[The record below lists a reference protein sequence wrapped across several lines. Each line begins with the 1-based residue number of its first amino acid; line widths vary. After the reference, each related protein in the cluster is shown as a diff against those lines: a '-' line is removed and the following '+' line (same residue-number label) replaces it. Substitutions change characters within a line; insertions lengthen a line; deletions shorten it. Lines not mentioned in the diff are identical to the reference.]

1 LDCLSGGT
9 KKARHKIDC
18 ALEIDFTT
26 GQLIAFYCVRCAP
39 EGYAR
44 FVISG
49 SEKNNMWRETKIL
62 LIDDN
67 HERRRDVTVILNFLG
82 EDHLACSSLDWRE
95 AVDAL
100 PSSRDVLTVLLGE
113 VQGKG
118 GAFELLKQLAAW
130 DEFLPVLMLDQQAAA
145 EWPEDLRRRILAA
158 LEMPP
163 SYNKLL
169 DSLHRAQVYRE
180 MYDQARER
188 GRQRETNL
196 FRSLVGTSRA
206 IQQVRQMMQQVA
218 DTEANVLILGESGT
232 GKEVVARNL
241 HYHSKRRDAPF
252 VPVNCGA
259 IPAELLESELFGHEK
274 GAFTGAITS
283 RAGRFELANGG
294 TLFLDEIGDM
304 PLPMQVKLLRVLQE
318 RTFERVGSNKTQ
330 HADVRIIA
338 ATHKQLEQMIETGS
352 FREDLYY
359 RLNVFP
365 IEMAPLRERV
375 EDIPLLMNELISRM
389 EFEKR
394 GSIRFNS
401 AAIMSLCRHDWAGNV
416 RELANLVERMAIM
429 HPYGVIGVGEL
440 PKKFRHVDDED
451 EDLTSSLRDELE
463 ERAAIVAGLP
473 GMDAP
478 AMLPPEGLDLKDY
491 LGNLEQGL
499 IQQALDDANGV
510 VARAAE
516 RLRIRRTTL
525 VEKMRKYG
533 MGRRDDEGLDE

>member
-1 LDCLSGGT
+1 
-9 KKARHKIDC
+9 
-18 ALEIDFTT
+18 
-26 GQLIAFYCVRCAP
+26 
-39 EGYAR
+39 
-44 FVISG
+44 
-49 SEKNNMWRETKIL
+49 MWRETKLL

-67 HERRRDVTVILNFLG
+67 SERRRDLAVILNFLG
-82 EDHLACSSLDWRE
+82 EEHIACGSHDWRE
-95 AVDAL
+95 AVASL
-100 PSSRDVLTVLLGE
+100 ASSRDILNVLVGE
-113 VQGKG
+113 VSAKG
-118 GAFELLKQLAAW
+118 GALELLKKLESW
-130 DEFLPVLMLDQQAAA
+130 DEFLPLMLIDQTVPAD
-145 EWPEDLRRRILAA
+145 WPEDLRRRVLVS

-180 MYDQARER
+180 MNDQARER
-188 GRQRETNL
+188 GRQREPNL

-218 DTEANVLILGESGT
+218 DTEASVLILGESGT

-330 HADVRIIA
+330 SADVRIIA
-338 ATHKQLEQMIETGS
+338 ATHKNLEQMIEAGS

-389 EFEKR
+389 EVEKR

-429 HPYGVIGVGEL
+429 HPYGVIGVIEL

-451 EDLTSSLRDELE
+451 EQSATRERNDLE
-463 ERAAIVAGLP
+463 ERATFNVGLP
-473 GMDAP
+473 GLDSP
-478 AMLPPEGLDLKDY
+478 AMLPADGIDLKDY

-499 IQQALDDANGV
+499 IQQALDDAGGV

-533 MGRRDDEGLDE
+533 MSRRDEEEQPEN

>member
-1 LDCLSGGT
+1 
-9 KKARHKIDC
+9 
-18 ALEIDFTT
+18 
-26 GQLIAFYCVRCAP
+26 
-39 EGYAR
+39 
-44 FVISG
+44 
-49 SEKNNMWRETKIL
+49 MWRETKIL

-67 HERRRDVTVILNFLG
+67 SERRRDLAVILNFLG
-82 EDHLACSSLDWRE
+82 EEHFSCDSAGWRE
-95 AVDAL
+95 TVAPLD
-100 PSSRDVLTVLLGE
+100 SSRTVLCVLLGD
-113 VQGKG
+113 VAAKG
-118 GAFELLKQLAAW
+118 GALELLKQLTAW
-130 DEFLPVLMLDQQAAA
+130 DENLPLLLIGEAAPA
-145 EWPEDLRRRILAA
+145 DWPEDLRRRVLAS

-180 MYDQARER
+180 MYDQVRER
-188 GRQRETNL
+188 GRQREPNL
-196 FRSLVGTSRA
+196 FRSLVGTSRS
-206 IQQVRQMMQQVA
+206 IHQVRQMMQQVA
-218 DTEANVLILGESGT
+218 DTEASVLILGESGT

-241 HYHSKRRDAPF
+241 HYHSKRREAPF

-330 HADVRIIA
+330 SVDVRIIA
-338 ATHKQLEQMIETGS
+338 ATHKNLEKMIEEGT

-401 AAIMSLCRHDWAGNV
+401 AAIMSLCRHDWPGNV

-451 EDLTSSLRDELE
+451 EQLAISIREELD
-463 ERAAIVAGLP
+463 ERAVIGAGLP
-473 GMDAP
+473 GIANA
-478 AMLPPEGLDLKDY
+478 AMLPPEGLDLKGY

-499 IQQALDDANGV
+499 IQQALDDAGGV

-533 MGRRDDEGLDE
+533 MSRRDEEGGDED

>member
-1 LDCLSGGT
+1 
-9 KKARHKIDC
+9 
-18 ALEIDFTT
+18 
-26 GQLIAFYCVRCAP
+26 
-39 EGYAR
+39 
-44 FVISG
+44 
-49 SEKNNMWRETKIL
+49 MWRETKIL
-62 LIDDN
+62 LIDDDSV
-67 HERRRDVTVILNFLG
+67 RRRDLAVILNFLG
-82 EDHLACSSLDWRE
+82 EENLPCGRHDWQQAVSSLS
-95 AVDAL
+95 
-100 PSSRDVLTVLLGE
+100 SSREILCVLIGTVNAPGAVLG
-113 VQGKG
+113 
-118 GAFELLKQLAAW
+118 LLKTLSTW
-130 DEFLPVLMLDQQAAA
+130 DEFLPVLLMGDISSLDL
-145 EWPEDLRRRILAA
+145 PEDQRRRVLSA

-163 SYNKLL
+163 SYSKLL

-188 GRQRETNL
+188 GRHREPNL

-206 IQQVRQMMQQVA
+206 IQHVRQMMQQVA
-218 DTEANVLILGESGT
+218 DTDASVLILGESGT

-241 HYHSKRRDAPF
+241 HYHSKRRDGPF

-304 PLPMQVKLLRVLQE
+304 PL
-318 RTFERVGSNKTQ
+318 
-330 HADVRIIA
+330 
-338 ATHKQLEQMIETGS
+338 
-352 FREDLYY
+352 
-359 RLNVFP
+359 
-365 IEMAPLRERV
+365 LRERV

-389 EFEKR
+389 EHEKR

-401 AAIMSLCRHDWAGNV
+401 AAIMSLCRHAWPGNV

-429 HPYGVIGVGEL
+429 HPYGVIGVVEL
-440 PKKFRHVDDED
+440 PKKFRYVDEED
-451 EDLTSSLRDELE
+451 EHLVDSLRSDME
-463 ERAAIVAGLP
+463 ERIAINGHTP
-473 GMDAP
+473 DFTTS

-491 LGNLEQGL
+491 LGGLEQGL
-499 IQQALDDANGV
+499 IQQALDDANGI

-533 MGRRDDEGLDE
+533 MSRREGDEQADD

>member
-1 LDCLSGGT
+1 
-9 KKARHKIDC
+9 
-18 ALEIDFTT
+18 
-26 GQLIAFYCVRCAP
+26 
-39 EGYAR
+39 
-44 FVISG
+44 
-49 SEKNNMWRETKIL
+49 MWRETKIL

-67 HERRRDVTVILNFLG
+67 TERRRDLAVILSFLG
-82 EDHLACSSLDWRE
+82 EDHLVCSSQTWRE
-95 AVDAL
+95 AVDGLA
-100 PSSRDVLTVLLGE
+100 SSREVLSVLLGDVE
-113 VQGKG
+113 SKG
-118 GAFELLKQLAAW
+118 GALELLKQLAVW
-130 DEFLPVLMLDQQAAA
+130 DEFLPLLLIDAQVPV
-145 EWPEDLRRRILAA
+145 EWSEEVRRRVLAS

-206 IQQVRQMMQQVA
+206 IGQVRQMMQQVA
-218 DTEANVLILGESGT
+218 DTEASVLILGESGT

-241 HYHSKRRDAPF
+241 HYHSKRREGPF

-330 HADVRIIA
+330 NADVRIIA
-338 ATHKQLEQMIETGS
+338 ATHKNLEQMIETGS
-352 FREDLYY
+352 FREDLFY

-389 EFEKR
+389 EIEKR

-401 AAIMSLCRHDWAGNV
+401 AAIMSLCQHDWPGNV

-429 HPYGVIGVGEL
+429 HPYGVIGVMEL
-440 PKKFRHVDDED
+440 PKKFRYVDDED
-451 EDLTSSLRDELE
+451 EQMATSLREELE
-463 ERAAIVAGLP
+463 ERAALNVGLP
-473 GMDAP
+473 GVHSP
-478 AMLPPEGLDLKDY
+478 ASLPAEGLDLKDY

-499 IQQALDDANGV
+499 IQQALDEAGGV

-533 MGRRDDEGLDE
+533 MNRRDDDEQSDD

>member
-1 LDCLSGGT
+1 
-9 KKARHKIDC
+9 
-18 ALEIDFTT
+18 
-26 GQLIAFYCVRCAP
+26 
-39 EGYAR
+39 
-44 FVISG
+44 
-49 SEKNNMWRETKIL
+49 MWRETKIL

-67 HERRRDVTVILNFLG
+67 IERRRDLTVILNFLG
-82 EDHLACSSLDWRE
+82 EEHLACDSASWKATVADLE
-95 AVDAL
+95 
-100 PSSRDVLTVLLGE
+100 SSRAVLCVMLGDVQRSG
-113 VQGKG
+113 
-118 GAFELLKQLAAW
+118 ELLEQVKQLVSW
-130 DEFLPVLMLDQQAAA
+130 DEFLPVLLIDEHAPGD
-145 EWPEDLRRRILAA
+145 WPEDNRRSVLAS

-180 MYDQARER
+180 MYDQARAR

-218 DTEANVLILGESGT
+218 DTEASVLILGESGT

-241 HYHSKRRDAPF
+241 HYHSKRREGPF

-330 HADVRIIA
+330 TADVRIIA
-338 ATHKQLEQMIETGS
+338 ATHKDLEKMIEVGA

-365 IEMAPLRERV
+365 IEMAPLRERI

-389 EFEKR
+389 EHEKR

-451 EDLTSSLRDELE
+451 EHLHETLLDEFE
-463 ERAAIVAGLP
+463 ERAAIFAGLP
-473 GMDAP
+473 GPETAP
-478 AMLPPEGLDLKDY
+478 QLPPEGIDLKDY

-499 IQQALDDANGV
+499 IQQALDESNGV

-525 VEKMRKYG
+525 VEKMRKYN
-533 MGRRDDEGLDE
+533 MSRRDDEGMDD

>member
-1 LDCLSGGT
+1 
-9 KKARHKIDC
+9 
-18 ALEIDFTT
+18 
-26 GQLIAFYCVRCAP
+26 
-39 EGYAR
+39 
-44 FVISG
+44 
-49 SEKNNMWRETKIL
+49 MWRETKIL

-67 HERRRDVTVILNFLG
+67 SERRRDLTVVLNFLG
-82 EDHLACSSLDWRE
+82 EEHLVCSSRDWRE
-95 AVDAL
+95 SVNQLA
-100 PSSRDVLTVLLGE
+100 SSRDVLSVLLGE
-113 VQGKG
+113 VESKG
-118 GAFELLKQLAAW
+118 GGLELIKQLATW
-130 DEFLPVLMLDQQAAA
+130 DELVPILLIGESVPAD
-145 EWPEDLRRRILAA
+145 WSEDMRRRVLTS

-180 MYDQARER
+180 MYDQARDR
-188 GRQRETNL
+188 GRQREPNL

-206 IQQVRQMMQQVA
+206 IQHVRQMMQQVA
-218 DTEANVLILGESGT
+218 DTEASVLILGESGT

-330 HADVRIIA
+330 SADVRIIA
-338 ATHKQLEQMIETGS
+338 ATHKNLEQMIEQGT

-429 HPYGVIGVGEL
+429 HPYGVIGVLEL
-440 PKKFRHVDDED
+440 PKKFRQVDDEHD
-451 EDLTSSLRDELE
+451 QQAASLRDELE
-463 ERAAIVAGLP
+463 ERIGFNSSTPGL
-473 GMDAP
+473 DSS

-491 LGNLEQGL
+491 LGGLEQGL
-499 IQQALDDANGV
+499 IQQALDDASGV

-533 MGRRDDEGLDE
+533 MSRRDDEEQPED

>member
-1 LDCLSGGT
+1 
-9 KKARHKIDC
+9 
-18 ALEIDFTT
+18 
-26 GQLIAFYCVRCAP
+26 
-39 EGYAR
+39 
-44 FVISG
+44 
-49 SEKNNMWRETKIL
+49 MWRETKIL
-62 LIDDN
+62 LIDDDSV
-67 HERRRDVTVILNFLG
+67 RRRDLAVILNFLG
-82 EDHLACSSLDWRE
+82 EENLASPSHEWEQAVSSLS
-95 AVDAL
+95 
-100 PSSRDVLTVLLGE
+100 SSREVLCVLVGTVSAP
-113 VQGKG
+113 G
-118 GAFELLKQLAAW
+118 GLSGLLKTLAVW
-130 DEFLPVLMLDQQAAA
+130 DEFLPIMLLGEVSSVDLPDDQ
-145 EWPEDLRRRILAA
+145 RRRVLSS

-163 SYNKLL
+163 SYSKLL

-188 GRQRETNL
+188 GRHREPNL

-206 IQQVRQMMQQVA
+206 IQHVRQMMQQVA
-218 DTEANVLILGESGT
+218 DTDASVLILGESGT

-330 HADVRIIA
+330 CADVRIIA
-338 ATHKQLEQMIETGS
+338 ATHKNLESMIEVGA

-389 EFEKR
+389 EHEKR

-401 AAIMSLCRHDWAGNV
+401 AAIMSLCRHAWPGNV

-429 HPYGVIGVGEL
+429 HPYGVIGVVEL
-440 PKKFRHVDDED
+440 PKKFRYVDDED
-451 EDLTSSLRDELE
+451 EQLVDSLRSDME
-463 ERAAIVAGLP
+463 ERVAINNAATDFVASANAL
-473 GMDAP
+473 
-478 AMLPPEGLDLKDY
+478 LPPEGLDLKDY
-491 LGNLEQGL
+491 LGGLEQGL
-499 IQQALDDANGV
+499 IQQALDDANGI

-533 MGRRDDEGLDE
+533 MSRREGEEQADD

>member
-1 LDCLSGGT
+1 
-9 KKARHKIDC
+9 
-18 ALEIDFTT
+18 
-26 GQLIAFYCVRCAP
+26 
-39 EGYAR
+39 
-44 FVISG
+44 
-49 SEKNNMWRETKIL
+49 MWRETKIL
-62 LIDDN
+62 LIDDDSV
-67 HERRRDVTVILNFLG
+67 RRRDLAVILNFLG
-82 EDHLACSSLDWRE
+82 EENLPCGSHDWQQAVSSLS
-95 AVDAL
+95 
-100 PSSRDVLTVLLGE
+100 SSREVICVLIGTVNAPGAVLG
-113 VQGKG
+113 
-118 GAFELLKQLAAW
+118 LLKTLSIW
-130 DEFLPVLMLDQQAAA
+130 DEFLPVLLMGDISSVDL
-145 EWPEDLRRRILAA
+145 PEDQRRRVLSN

-163 SYNKLL
+163 SYSKLL

-188 GRQRETNL
+188 GRHREPNL

-206 IQQVRQMMQQVA
+206 IQHVRQMMQQVA
-218 DTEANVLILGESGT
+218 DTDASVLILGESGT

-241 HYHSKRRDAPF
+241 HYHSKRRDGPF

-330 HADVRIIA
+330 SVDVRIIA
-338 ATHKQLEQMIETGS
+338 ATHKNLESMIEVGS

-389 EFEKR
+389 EHEKR

-401 AAIMSLCRHDWAGNV
+401 AAIMSLCRHGWPGNV

-429 HPYGVIGVGEL
+429 HPYGVIGVVEL
-440 PKKFRHVDDED
+440 PKKFRYVDDED
-451 EDLTSSLRDELE
+451 EQMDSLRSDME
-463 ERAAIVAGLP
+463 ERVAINGHTPDFGAS
-473 GMDAP
+473 

-499 IQQALDDANGV
+499 IQQALDDANGI

-533 MGRRDDEGLDE
+533 MSRKEGDEQADD

>member
-1 LDCLSGGT
+1 
-9 KKARHKIDC
+9 
-18 ALEIDFTT
+18 
-26 GQLIAFYCVRCAP
+26 
-39 EGYAR
+39 
-44 FVISG
+44 
-49 SEKNNMWRETKIL
+49 MWRETKIL

-67 HERRRDVTVILNFLG
+67 SERRGDLTVILNFLG
-82 EDHLACSSLDWRE
+82 EDHLACGSHDWQD
-95 AVDAL
+95 AVAQL
-100 PSSRDVLTVLLGE
+100 ASSREVLSVLLGD
-113 VQGKG
+113 VQAKG
-118 GAFELLKQLAAW
+118 GSLGMLKQLQAW
-130 DEFLPVLMLDQQAAA
+130 DEFLPILLIAEQVLP
-145 EWPEDLRRRILAA
+145 EWPEELRRRVLAT

-188 GRQRETNL
+188 GRQREPNL

-218 DTEANVLILGESGT
+218 DTEASVLILGESGT

-241 HYHSKRRDAPF
+241 HYHSKRREAPF
-252 VPVNCGA
+252 VPINCGA

-304 PLPMQVKLLRVLQE
+304 PLSMQVKLLRVLQE
-318 RTFERVGSNKTQ
+318 RTYERVGSNKTQ
-330 HADVRIIA
+330 SADVRIIA
-338 ATHKQLEQMIETGS
+338 ATHKNLEEMIEAGS

-365 IEMAPLRERV
+365 IEMAPLRERI

-389 EFEKR
+389 EHEKR

-451 EDLTSSLRDELE
+451 EELTTSLREELE
-463 ERAAIVAGLP
+463 ERSAIIAGLP
-473 GMDAP
+473 GVNTP
-478 AMLPPEGLDLKDY
+478 AMLPAEGLDLKDY
-491 LGNLEQGL
+491 LGSLEQGL
-499 IQQALDDANGV
+499 IQQALDDASGV

-533 MGRRDDEGLDE
+533 MSRRDEELQED

>member
-1 LDCLSGGT
+1 
-9 KKARHKIDC
+9 
-18 ALEIDFTT
+18 
-26 GQLIAFYCVRCAP
+26 
-39 EGYAR
+39 
-44 FVISG
+44 
-49 SEKNNMWRETKIL
+49 MWRATKLL

-67 HERRRDVTVILNFLG
+67 NERRLQMAVILNFLG
-82 EDHLACSSLDWRE
+82 EEHLACTSADWRE
-95 AVDAL
+95 AVVGL
-100 PSSRDVLTVLLGE
+100 ESSREVLSVLLGE
-113 VQGKG
+113 VTAKG
-118 GAFELLKQLAAW
+118 GALELLKQLGAW
-130 DEFLPVLMLDQQAAA
+130 DEFLPAVLLDAQVSS
-145 EWPEDLRRRILAA
+145 EWPEEIRRRVLVS

-169 DSLHRAQVYRE
+169 DSLHRVQVYRE

-188 GRQRETNL
+188 GRQREPNL

-206 IQQVRQMMQQVA
+206 IQQVRQMMQQVV
-218 DTEANVLILGESGT
+218 DTDASVLILGESGT

-330 HADVRIIA
+330 SVDVRIIT
-338 ATHKQLEQMIETGS
+338 ATHKNLEKMIEDGS
-352 FREDLYY
+352 FREDLFY

-365 IEMAPLRERV
+365 IEMAPMRERV

-401 AAIMSLCRHDWAGNV
+401 AAIMSLCQHDWPGNV

-429 HPYGVIGVGEL
+429 HPYGVIGVMEL

-451 EDLTSSLRDELE
+451 EQLAVSLREDLQ
-463 ERAAIVAGLP
+463 ERAVMHVGLP
-473 GMDAP
+473 GVDAP
-478 AMLPPEGLDLKDY
+478 AVLPADGLDLKDY
-491 LGNLEQGL
+491 LGSLEQGL
-499 IQQALDDANGV
+499 IQQGLDDAGGV

-533 MGRRDDEGLDE
+533 MNRRDGDDEDSPED

>member
-1 LDCLSGGT
+1 
-9 KKARHKIDC
+9 
-18 ALEIDFTT
+18 
-26 GQLIAFYCVRCAP
+26 
-39 EGYAR
+39 
-44 FVISG
+44 
-49 SEKNNMWRETKIL
+49 MWRETKIL
-62 LIDDN
+62 LIDDDSV
-67 HERRRDVTVILNFLG
+67 RRRDLAVILNFLG
-82 EDHLACSSLDWRE
+82 EENLPCGSHDWQQAVSSLS
-95 AVDAL
+95 
-100 PSSRDVLTVLLGE
+100 SSREVICVLIGTVNAPGAVLG
-113 VQGKG
+113 
-118 GAFELLKQLAAW
+118 LLKTLSTW
-130 DEFLPVLMLDQQAAA
+130 DEFLPVLLMGDISSVEL
-145 EWPEDLRRRILAA
+145 PEDQRRRVLST

-163 SYNKLL
+163 SYSKLL

-188 GRQRETNL
+188 GRHREPNL

-206 IQQVRQMMQQVA
+206 IQHVRQMMQQVA
-218 DTEANVLILGESGT
+218 DTDASVLILGESGT

-241 HYHSKRRDAPF
+241 HYHSKRRDGPF

-330 HADVRIIA
+330 SVDVRIIA
-338 ATHKQLEQMIETGS
+338 ATHKNLESMIEVGS

-389 EFEKR
+389 EHEKR

-401 AAIMSLCRHDWAGNV
+401 AAIMSLCRHGWPGNV

-429 HPYGVIGVGEL
+429 HPYGVIGVVEL
-440 PKKFRHVDDED
+440 PKKFRYVDDED
-451 EDLTSSLRDELE
+451 EQLNDIRSDME
-463 ERAAIVAGLP
+463 ERVAINGHTP
-473 GMDAP
+473 DFGSS

-499 IQQALDDANGV
+499 IQQALDDANGI

-533 MGRRDDEGLDE
+533 MSRREGDEQADD

>member
-1 LDCLSGGT
+1 
-9 KKARHKIDC
+9 
-18 ALEIDFTT
+18 
-26 GQLIAFYCVRCAP
+26 
-39 EGYAR
+39 
-44 FVISG
+44 
-49 SEKNNMWRETKIL
+49 MWRATKLL

-67 HERRRDVTVILNFLG
+67 SERRLQMAVILNFLG
-82 EDHLACSSLDWRE
+82 EDHLACGSADWSE
-95 AVDAL
+95 AVAGL
-100 PSSRDVLTVLLGE
+100 ESSREVLSVLLGE
-113 VQGKG
+113 VAAKG
-118 GAFELLKQLAAW
+118 GALELLKQLGVW
-130 DEFLPVLMLDQQAAA
+130 DEFLPTVLLDAQASA
-145 EWPEDLRRRILAA
+145 EWPEEIRRRVLVS

-169 DSLHRAQVYRE
+169 DSLHRVQVYRE

-188 GRQRETNL
+188 GRQREPNL

-206 IQQVRQMMQQVA
+206 IQQVRQMMQQVV
-218 DTEANVLILGESGT
+218 DTDASVLILGESGT

-241 HYHSKRRDAPF
+241 HYHSKRRAAPF

-330 HADVRIIA
+330 SVDVRIIT
-338 ATHKQLEQMIETGS
+338 ATHKNLEKMIEDGS
-352 FREDLYY
+352 FREDLFY

-365 IEMAPLRERV
+365 IEMAPMRERV

-401 AAIMSLCRHDWAGNV
+401 AAIMSLCQHDWPGNV

-429 HPYGVIGVGEL
+429 HPYGVIGVMEL

-451 EDLTSSLRDELE
+451 EQLAVSLREDLQ
-463 ERAAIVAGLP
+463 ERATINAGLP
-473 GMDAP
+473 GIDAP
-478 AMLPPEGLDLKDY
+478 AVLPAEGLDLKDY
-491 LGNLEQGL
+491 LGTLEQGL
-499 IQQALDDANGV
+499 IQQALDDAGGV

-533 MGRRDDEGLDE
+533 MNRRDDDDESSED

>member
-1 LDCLSGGT
+1 
-9 KKARHKIDC
+9 
-18 ALEIDFTT
+18 
-26 GQLIAFYCVRCAP
+26 
-39 EGYAR
+39 
-44 FVISG
+44 
-49 SEKNNMWRETKIL
+49 MWRETKIL

-67 HERRRDVTVILNFLG
+67 TERRRDLTVILNFLG
-82 EDHLACSSLDWRE
+82 EEHLVCSSRDWRE
-95 AVDAL
+95 SVNQLA
-100 PSSRDVLTVLLGE
+100 SSRDVLSVLLGE
-113 VQGKG
+113 VESKG
-118 GAFELLKQLAAW
+118 GVLELIKQLATW
-130 DEFLPVLMLDQQAAA
+130 DELVPILLIGESVPAD
-145 EWPEDLRRRILAA
+145 WSEDMRRRVLTS

-180 MYDQARER
+180 MYDQARDR
-188 GRQRETNL
+188 GRQREPNL

-206 IQQVRQMMQQVA
+206 IQHVRQMMQQVA
-218 DTEANVLILGESGT
+218 DTEASVLILGESGT

-330 HADVRIIA
+330 SADVRIIA
-338 ATHKQLEQMIETGS
+338 ATHKNLEQMIEQGT

-429 HPYGVIGVGEL
+429 HPYGVIGVLEL
-440 PKKFRHVDDED
+440 PKKFRQVDDEHD
-451 EDLTSSLRDELE
+451 QQATSLRDELE
-463 ERAAIVAGLP
+463 ERIGFNSS
-473 GMDAP
+473 AP
-478 AMLPPEGLDLKDY
+478 VLDSSAMLPPEGLDLKDY
-491 LGNLEQGL
+491 LGGLEQGL
-499 IQQALDDANGV
+499 IQQALDDASGV

-533 MGRRDDEGLDE
+533 MSRRDDEEQPED